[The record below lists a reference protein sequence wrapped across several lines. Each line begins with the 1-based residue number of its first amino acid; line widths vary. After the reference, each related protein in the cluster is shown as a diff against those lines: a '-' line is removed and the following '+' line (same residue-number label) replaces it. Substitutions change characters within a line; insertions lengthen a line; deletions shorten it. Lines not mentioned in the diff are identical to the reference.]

1 VLAGAPLPPDRPGVE
16 YARAPAGY
24 FLFLS
29 VPAIAT
35 VLGGRAAARRAGVAG
50 RSAMRFGAAGGL
62 VFGALVL
69 AASVL
74 SIVTVSYGSTLV
86 EGSGGSL
93 WLGPEPVV
101 GALLASV
108 WGVAGGA
115 IGAATVGGS
124 VRRPP
129 LDTPEAGTPPGAR

>member
-1 VLAGAPLPPDRPGVE
+1 
-16 YARAPAGY
+16 
-24 FLFLS
+24 

-35 VLGGRAAARRAGVAG
+35 VLGGRAAARRRGVAG
-50 RSAMRFGAAGGL
+50 RGAMPIGAASGL
-62 VFGALVL
+62 VFGALVA

-93 WLGPEPVV
+93 WIGPEPF
-101 GALLASV
+101 GAALLAAM

-115 IGAATVGGS
+115 IGAATVGAS
-124 VRRPP
+124 VRRRRPG
-129 LDTPEAGTPPGAR
+129 TAEAGTPPGAR